1 MLSVFD
7 NGETHSRGLVLS
19 LDMKRMHASLLR
31 EYVHRPLFAYKLGSV
46 QLLSNGDAL
55 VGWGTEPHF
64 TEFSADRRRAPRR
77 DAAARRRELP
87 DAAVPVDGAAAG
99 RTGSRRRGLDDLRQ
113 LERGHGRRLLAGRS
127 RRRARAPPRVRDRA
141 SGSGRDAVGPRGRA
155 RRRRE
160 AAGQLRTVNVA
171 LMLVLTRAEVEELL
185 DLDALLEAL
194 AAAHAEL
201 SAGSASLPAAR
212 GGVHSGGA
220 ARRDAGLVPT
230 AGLGAKLVSLFPA
243 NKPPLPSH
251 QAAIV
256 LFDAETGIVTAF
268 MDGAYITAMRTAAA
282 AALAARL
289 LARPDA
295 ACSRSSAPVCSRALR
310 GRCFRESETS
320 PRSGSPAAANT
331 RMRARRR
338 RGPRATHS
346 PDPVVLADW
355 LSPGAHVSSVGYNA
369 PGSEV
374 DPAIVARADVV
385 CVESRDSA
393 FAPLPAGAPEL
404 AGFDPQHTVELGEL
418 VAGTRAGRTSPGQIT
433 LYKSVG
439 IAIQDLAAAALVLAA
454 ARERGVGFEIELEE
468 VHA

>member
-1 MLSVFD
+1 
-7 NGETHSRGLVLS
+7 
-19 LDMKRMHASLLR
+19 
-31 EYVHRPLFAYKLGSV
+31 
-46 QLLSNGDAL
+46 
-55 VGWGTEPHF
+55 
-64 TEFSADRRRAPRR
+64 
-77 DAAARRRELP
+77 
-87 DAAVPVDGAAAG
+87 
-99 RTGSRRRGLDDLRQ
+99 
-113 LERGHGRRLLAGRS
+113 
-127 RRRARAPPRVRDRA
+127 
-141 SGSGRDAVGPRGRA
+141 
-155 RRRRE
+155 
-160 AAGQLRTVNVA
+160 
-171 LMLVLTRAEVEELL
+171 MLVLTRAEVEELL

-201 SAGSASLPAAR
+201 SAGAASLPPRVAAFT
-212 GGVHSGGA
+212 A
-220 ARRDAGLVPT
+220 AGLLGAMPGYVPQ

-243 NKPPLPSH
+243 NKPPLPTH

-256 LFDAETGIVTAF
+256 LFDAETGLVTAL

-295 ACSRSSAPVCSRALR
+295 RVLAILGTGVQSRAAREMFPRVRDFAEIRVAGR
-310 GRCFRESETS
+310 GEYED
-320 PRSGSPAAANT
+320 AV
-331 RMRARRR
+331 
-338 RGPRATHS
+338 RGADVVHGATHS
-346 PDPVVLADW
+346 PVPVVLAEW

-393 FAPLPAGAPEL
+393 FAALPAGAPEL
-404 AGFDPQHTVELGEL
+404 VDFDPQRTVELGEL
-418 VAGTRAGRTSPGQIT
+418 VAGTRVGRTSPDQIT

-454 ARERGVGFEIELEE
+454 AKERGVGLEIELEE